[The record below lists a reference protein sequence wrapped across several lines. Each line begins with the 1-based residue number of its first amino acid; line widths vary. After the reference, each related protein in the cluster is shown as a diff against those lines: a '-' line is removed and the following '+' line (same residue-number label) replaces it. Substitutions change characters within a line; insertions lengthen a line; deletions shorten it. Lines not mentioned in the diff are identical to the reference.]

1 MEFTVRFHDHFMH
14 GLQRIVTEYFVPKV
28 MIEIGCFEGET
39 TFNCANLM
47 KQRWSDYKHYAIDPF
62 DESDDLPLEK
72 VQEVKQ
78 RFLKNLEEVKD
89 GTVEFLNMKS
99 FDALIELYKRGVKAD
114 LIYID
119 GDHRAPEVLQDAI
132 LSFELLNS
140 GGIMLFDDCV
150 SWRFHKDITH
160 SPKIAVDNFIQCYWN
175 RLEVIEM
182 PTGYQ
187 TAIRKK

>member
-1 MEFTVRFHDHFMH
+1 M
-14 GLQRIVTEYFVPKV
+14 QRIIEEYGVPKV
-28 MIEIGCFEGET
+28 TVEIGCFEGET
-39 TFNCANLM
+39 TFNLAHLL
-47 KQRWSDYKHYAIDPF
+47 KQRYPLYKHYAIDPF
-62 DESDDLPLEK
+62 NESDDLPLEK

-78 RFLKNLEEVKD
+78 RFLDNLKEVTD
-89 GTVEFLNMKS
+89 DTVEFLHMKS
-99 FDALIELYKRGVKAD
+99 FDGLVDLYKRGVKAD
-114 LIYID
+114 LVYVD

-132 LSFELLNS
+132 LGFELLNK

-187 TAIRKK
+187 TAIRKKV